1 MVALKQALLIIDVQ
15 NDYFPGG
22 RFELHQP
29 LKALANV
36 ERALR
41 MFREKKL
48 PVIHVQHISTR
59 EGAAF
64 FLPGTEGAE
73 IHKNLAPAAGEHLV
87 VKGAPNAF
95 FRTNLA
101 EILNESGVTDLVV
114 CGMMS
119 HICVDTTVRACF
131 DFGLG
136 VTLLAD
142 ACTTRDLAGEGK
154 TIPAET
160 VHAVYMASLNGTFA
174 KVVKTDELKI

>member
-1 MVALKQALLIIDVQ
+1 MKQALLIIDVQ

-22 RFELHQP
+22 RCELREP
-29 LKALANV
+29 LRALANV
-36 ERALR
+36 ERVLGT
-41 MFREKKL
+41 FREKDL
-48 PVIHVQHISTR
+48 PVIHVQHINTR
-59 EGAAF
+59 EGATF

-73 IHKNLAPAAGEHLV
+73 VHKNLAPAPGEYLV
-87 VKGAPNAF
+87 VKHAPNAF

-101 EILNESGVTDLVV
+101 EILKENGITDLVV

-119 HICVDTTVRACF
+119 HMCVDTTVRACF

-142 ACTTRDLAGEGK
+142 ACTTRDLAWEGT

-160 VHAVYMASLNGTFA
+160 VHATYMASLNGVFA
-174 KVVKTDELKI
+174 KVVGTDELKI